1 MSSTV
6 SAAEA
11 RQHWSETIDSARRAP
26 VSITR
31 NGRDAVVLMDAELAA
46 RALTALEDD
55 ADRAALEAARAEG
68 GSIPW
73 DEVKADLG
81 LV

>member
-1 MSSTV
+1 MDAI

-11 RQHWSETIDSARRAP
+11 RRHWSETIDAARHMP
-26 VSITR
+26 VAITR
-31 NGRDAVVLMDAELAA
+31 SGREAVVLMDATLAA
-46 RALTALEDD
+46 RALAALEDAED
-55 ADRAALEAARAEG
+55 LAALEAARAEG

-81 LV
+81 LA